1 MRVVGLVDNDPFF
14 GQYGEESKVDSK
26 IATRIGVLASMPDVM
41 KLVEY
46 TCVTCQARGFQASG
60 IDGRTMVTV
69 TTRDVRQAT
78 ALVCVPSRGVRRCIE
93 LNERPVG
100 FATNRLANVIK
111 GLLGQ

>member
-1 MRVVGLVDNDPFF
+1 
-14 GQYGEESKVDSK
+14 
-26 IATRIGVLASMPDVM
+26 MPDVM

-46 TCVTCQARGFQASG
+46 TCVTCQARGYQASDIG
-60 IDGRTMVTV
+60 GRTIATV
-69 TTRDVRQAT
+69 RTRDAEQVEE